1 MLVLINPVLNTNPSS
16 LEVLISNLEEG
27 ETKLAILSYLMI
39 DVFKKSDKSKNH
51 LVDAIKRSDIDQNIR
66 DLFRCMRRSFLKN

>member
-1 MLVLINPVLNTNPSS
+1 MLVLINPVLNTNSSS

-51 LVDAIKRSDIDQNIR
+51 LVGALKRSDIDQNIR